1 MMADSDWYKM
11 EKLEDLGN
19 GAAKYQ
25 FKVDVDGQM
34 SKDSYVAIMKDF
46 KKNAQFPGFRKGTIP
61 PFMIP
66 KVKSFVILDCLE
78 KTLGEAVRE
87 QGMELADDEKRPTLD
102 DDQVSVLTKAF
113 SETEGFS
120 YTIEAELKAIEAEE
134 EAKEEAD
141 AA

>member
-1 MMADSDWYKM
+1 
-11 EKLEDLGN
+11 
-19 GAAKYQ
+19 
-25 FKVDVDGQM
+25 
-34 SKDSYVAIMKDF
+34 MKDF

>member
-1 MMADSDWYKM
+1 M